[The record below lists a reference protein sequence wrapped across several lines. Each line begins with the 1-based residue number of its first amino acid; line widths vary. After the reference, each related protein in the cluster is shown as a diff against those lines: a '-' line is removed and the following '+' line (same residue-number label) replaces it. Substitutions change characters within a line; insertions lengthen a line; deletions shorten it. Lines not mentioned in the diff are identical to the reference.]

1 MSQNLILYTTQD
13 KKIKVELYEFG
24 ESVYLTQ
31 DLNAKLFLKKPCFD
45 TSKQNV
51 SLHIANIL
59 KEGELNA
66 DSVVKEYLT
75 TAKDN
80 KLHTIY
86 TTSRNRQCQS
96 TQA

>member
-1 MSQNLILYTTQD
+1 MTMQNIILYTTQD

-31 DLNAKLFLKKPCFD
+31 DLIAKLFD

-59 KEGELNA
+59 KEGELNV

-86 TTSRNRQCQS
+86 TTSRNR
-96 TQA
+96 